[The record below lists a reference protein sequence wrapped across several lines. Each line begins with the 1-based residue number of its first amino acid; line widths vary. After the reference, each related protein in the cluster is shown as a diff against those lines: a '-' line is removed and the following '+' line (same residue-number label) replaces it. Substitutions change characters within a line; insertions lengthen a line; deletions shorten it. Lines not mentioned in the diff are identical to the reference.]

1 MEQTGEIRVTAG
13 SKRPPGPRRLASLD
27 AYRGFV
33 MLLMMAE
40 VLKLCAV
47 SAALPDSG
55 FWRFLCYHQSH
66 VEWVGCSLH
75 DLIQPSFSFLVG
87 VVLPFSIAKRLS
99 SGQTFRSTALHA
111 AIRSFVLIV
120 LGIAILSLRPAYM
133 IWKFEDTLTQIG
145 LCYFPLFLLA
155 YRSPREWWLAFAV
168 ILAGYW
174 LAFAL
179 YPLPGPD
186 FDYAKVGVS
195 SEWLKEHGLTGFAA
209 HWQKNS
215 NIALA
220 FDDWF
225 LPLFPGNS
233 PYISPKGLVTL
244 NFVPLFGTMILGLI
258 AGDVLRSAR
267 DPWAKVRWFFVAG
280 GTLLATG
287 WSLGALGICPVVKS
301 IWTPSW
307 VLFSGGWCF
316 LILATFYA
324 IVDICEKRRIAFPL
338 IVIGMNSIA
347 AYVLANTFQNRA
359 FNSLRRI
366 FGPGVFSVFGDA
378 YYPLVYGLVVLVCL
392 WLVLFAMYRRKLFL
406 RI

>member
-1 MEQTGEIRVTAG
+1 MEQTGAYRATARTT
-13 SKRPPGPRRLASLD
+13 RPPGPRRLASID

-33 MLLMMAE
+33 MLLIMAE
-40 VLKLCAV
+40 ALRLCAV

-55 FWRFLCYHQSH
+55 FWKFLCFQQSH

-87 VVLPFSIAKRLS
+87 VVLPFSIARRLS
-99 SGQTFRSTALHA
+99 SGQTFRATALHA

-120 LGIAILSLRPAYM
+120 LGIAILSLRPGYM

-145 LCYFPLFLLA
+145 FCYFPLFLLA

-168 ILAGYW
+168 ILVGYW

-195 SEWLKEHGLTGFAA
+195 AEWLKEHGLTGFAA

-220 FDDWF
+220 FDNWF

-233 PYISPKGLVTL
+233 PFISPKGLATL
-244 NFVPLFGTMILGLI
+244 NFVPLFGTMILGLV

-280 GTLLATG
+280 GALLATG
-287 WSLGALGICPVVKS
+287 WSLGALGICPVVKT

-316 LILATFYA
+316 LLLAIFYA

-338 IVIGMNSIA
+338 VVVGMNSIA
-347 AYVLANTFQNRA
+347 AYVFANTFQNRA
-359 FNSLRRI
+359 FHSLRRI

-378 YYPLVYGLVVLVCL
+378 YYPLVYGLAVLLCL
-392 WLVLFAMYRRKLFL
+392 WLVLFAMYHRKLFL

>member
-1 MEQTGEIRVTAG
+1 M
-13 SKRPPGPRRLASLD
+13 
-27 AYRGFV
+27 
-33 MLLMMAE
+33 
-40 VLKLCAV
+40 

-55 FWRFLCYHQSH
+55 FWRFLCYQQSH

-87 VVLPFSIAKRLS
+87 VVLPFSIAKRRS
-99 SGQTFRSTALHA
+99 SGQTFRATALHA

-120 LGIAILSLRPAYM
+120 LGIAIISIHPKHM

-155 YRSPREWWLAFAV
+155 HRSPREWWLAFAV
-168 ILAGYW
+168 ILVGYW

-195 SEWLKEHGLTGFAA
+195 AEWLKEHGLTGFAA

-220 FDDWF
+220 FDNWF

-233 PYISPKGLVTL
+233 PFISPKGLATL
-244 NFVPLFGTMILGLI
+244 NFVPLLGTMILGLV

-280 GTLLATG
+280 GALLAAG
-287 WSLGALGICPVVKS
+287 WSLGALGVCPVVKT

-316 LILATFYA
+316 LFLATFL
-324 IVDICEKRRIAFPL
+324 CGRGHLREKANRVSAHRDRDEFDRRLLSSPH
-338 IVIGMNSIA
+338 V
-347 AYVLANTFQNRA
+347 FQGFCVQQPA
-359 FNSLRRI
+359 TDFWRRR
-366 FGPGVFSVFGDA
+366 FQ
-378 YYPLVYGLVVLVCL
+378 CL
-392 WLVLFAMYRRKLFL
+392 WRCILSA
-406 RI
+406 RIRPSGPPVPLACPVRHVSAEAVRANIVESPDPVSGTSFDVSQGSRTWSL

>member
-1 MEQTGEIRVTAG
+1 MEQTGAYATTARAT
-13 SKRPPGPRRLASLD
+13 RPPGPQRLASLD

-55 FWRFLCYHQSH
+55 FWKFLCYQQSH

-99 SGQTFRSTALHA
+99 SGQTFRATALHA
-111 AIRSFVLIV
+111 VIRSFILIM
-120 LGIAILSLRPAYM
+120 LGIAILSVHPKHV

-155 YRSPREWWLAFAV
+155 HRSPREWWLVFAV
-168 ILAGYW
+168 ILFGYW
-174 LAFAL
+174 MAFAL

-195 SEWLKEHGLTGFAA
+195 AEWLKEHGLTGFAA

-220 FDDWF
+220 FDNWF
-225 LPLFPGNS
+225 LPLFPGNY
-233 PYISPKGLVTL
+233 PYISSKGLATL
-244 NFVPLFGTMILGLI
+244 NFVPLMATMILGLV
-258 AGDVLRSAR
+258 AGDVLRSGR
-267 DPWAKVRWFFVAG
+267 DPLAKIRWF
-280 GTLLATG
+280 LITG
-287 WSLGALGICPVVKS
+287 GALLTAGWLMGVLGVCPVVKS

-307 VLFSGGWCF
+307 VLFSGGLCLLF
-316 LILATFYA
+316 LTTFYA
-324 IVDICEKRRIAFPL
+324 VVDIWGKKRVAFPL
-338 IVIGMNSIA
+338 IVIGLNSIV
-347 AYVLANTFQNRA
+347 AYCLTHVFRAFA

-366 FGPGVFSVFGDA
+366 FGAGVFSVFGDA
-378 YYPLVYGLVVLVCL
+378 YYPLIYGLAVLVCL
-392 WLVLFAMYRRKLFL
+392 WLVLFIMYQRKLFV